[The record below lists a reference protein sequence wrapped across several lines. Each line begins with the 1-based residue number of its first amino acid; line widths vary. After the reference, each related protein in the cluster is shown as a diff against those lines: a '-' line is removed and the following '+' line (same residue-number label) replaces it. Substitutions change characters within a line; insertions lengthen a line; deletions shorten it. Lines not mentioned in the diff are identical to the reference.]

1 MSRKIKLDRSGII
14 IDAVIG
20 TAYGS
25 HFELRKSRLHPIR
38 DGGPGCQARETK
50 LVETGNDN
58 RDLRDD
64 AGKSQMLTQEEIVE
78 MKSSGMSGQVRKWA
92 HIVSCWYSSKAT

>member
-1 MSRKIKLDRSGII
+1 MCRKIKLDRSGII

-25 HFELRKSRLHPIR
+25 HYELRKGRLHPI
-38 DGGPGCQARETK
+38 GNSGPGCQARETK

-58 RDLRDD
+58 RDLHDD
-64 AGKSQMLTQEEIVE
+64 AGKSQMLTQEEIVD
-78 MKSSGMSGQVRKWA
+78 MKSSGMSGQVRL
-92 HIVSCWYSSKAT
+92 V